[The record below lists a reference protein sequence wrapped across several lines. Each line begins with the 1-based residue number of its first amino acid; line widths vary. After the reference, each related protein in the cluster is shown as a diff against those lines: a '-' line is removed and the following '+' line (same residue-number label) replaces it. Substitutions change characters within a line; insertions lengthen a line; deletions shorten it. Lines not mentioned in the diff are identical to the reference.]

1 LTLSA
6 NKKQE
11 YIDLMHDKLK
21 RTFYI
26 TAPIYKRYKK
36 WLDGLDVK
44 HMNTAIYRDFIDEIN
59 GLIE

>member
-1 LTLSA
+1 
-6 NKKQE
+6 
-11 YIDLMHDKLK
+11 MHDKLK